1 MADFRLYNQL
11 FETISLFVGFRGGQM
26 ILPYHQKIIE
36 QISPTITTRP
46 DGLKTAIFIIIEI

>member
-11 FETISLFVGFRGGQM
+11 FKAISLFVDFRGGQM